1 MSVLNRVF
9 RCVLLLAG
17 MSLMATAGASPTM
30 PQASVEYQLLKR
42 PQPTETGKKIEVIEF
57 FGYFCPHCNALEP
70 LMAEWVKK
78 QGDNIVFKRVHVNF
92 HGLVPQQK
100 LYFTMEA
107 MGKADEYHMKAFNA
121 FHIDHN
127 RLQSDAEVMEF
138 VNKSGLDK
146 QKFADIYSSFS
157 IQSKLNRAAQ
167 LADAYQADSVP
178 FIAIDGRYTTS
189 PVMSVTRMPRVTE
202 EEQNRSVL
210 QVMDFLITKI
220 QKERNAPAAAAVS
233 APTAPASASAVAAA
247 PAKAP
252 AKKK

>member
-1 MSVLNRVF
+1 MSLLNRIF
-9 RCVLLLAG
+9 RCVLLLAS

-30 PQASVEYQLLKR
+30 PQAGVEYQVLKR
-42 PQPTETGKKIEVIEF
+42 PQPADGGKKIEVIEF

-70 LMAEWVKK
+70 LIAEWVKK

-121 FHIDHN
+121 FHIDRN

-146 QKFADIYSSFS
+146 QKFSDIYNSFS

-167 LADAYQADSVP
+167 LSDAYQVDGVP
-178 FIAIDGRYTTS
+178 FIAVDGRFTTS
-189 PVMSVTRMPRVTE
+189 PVMSVTTIARVTE

-210 QVMDFLITKI
+210 QVLDFLITKI
-220 QKERNAPAAAAVS
+220 QKERNAPAAPAAAS
-233 APTAPASASAVAAA
+233 STAPASAAAA

-252 AKKK
+252 VKKK